1 MYTSEFQ
8 PYSSTTSLQVSQ
20 KNMTQQMAHFIDN
33 QFSSGTNRCD
43 VKENEESAVSVLNS
57 KLRQCQDELDYFKS
71 IVGEMSKSTH
81 ALIQK

>member
-1 MYTSEFQ
+1 
-8 PYSSTTSLQVSQ
+8 
-20 KNMTQQMAHFIDN
+20 MTQQMAHFIDN

-43 VKENEESAVSVLNS
+43 VKENEESAVSALGS

-81 ALIQK
+81 PLIQK